1 MKILS
6 IVPLYLPEIKVIR
19 FARFGDGR
27 GYFTEPFRLSDL
39 RAADAA
45 TFGGVEM
52 VQANE
57 SFSRGGVARGL
68 HFQWNPPM
76 GKLVRTLSG
85 RMVDIAMDIR
95 RDSSTLGAVALYDM
109 PAPRATAEWDEWIW
123 VPPGF
128 AHGNY
133 FPEDTRIE
141 YLCTGEYN
149 PDCEAAVSP
158 LSPGLV
164 WPEADSGLSALCREA
179 LPAAFMSAK
188 DKDAPTLAEWLASP
202 RSANFWH

>member
-1 MKILS
+1 MKIIS
-6 IVPLYLPEIKVIR
+6 VTPLHLPEIKVIR
-19 FARFGDGR
+19 FARFRDER

-45 TFGGVEM
+45 TFGGVRM

-57 SFSRGGVARGL
+57 SFSRAGVARGL

-85 RMVDIAMDIR
+85 RMVDIAVDIR
-95 RDSSTLGAVALYDM
+95 RGSPTLGGVALYDM
-109 PAPRATAEWDEWIW
+109 PAPDAAAEWDEWIW

-158 LSPGLV
+158 LGPDLM
-164 WPEADSGLSALCREA
+164 WPEAERGLCALCREA
-179 LPAAFMSAK
+179 LADAFMSAK
-188 DKDAPTLAEWLASP
+188 DREAPTLAEWLADP
-202 RSANFWH
+202 RSANF